1 MSISNVE
8 FLVLGLVALIFS
20 GLITA
25 PIRLIAIR
33 IGAMDSP
40 NLDRKTQKEPVPYL
54 GGISIGL
61 SISIVTFA
69 SVLESDRT
77 HTTFP
82 IVGYL
87 LLPAIILG
95 LMGLVDDLR
104 GLPALPRLLFQTSGA
119 VFLSIFMLKSNTV
132 GTPLD
137 SSILTAFLSIFW
149 IVGICNS
156 INFFDNLDGGA
167 AGTVAISTFGIGIIA
182 YAQGQELVTALCVVT
197 AGATIGFL
205 MWNKPPAKIYMGDA
219 GSLFLGVIVSV
230 LSIRLNPGI
239 APQWQSMA
247 LLPILLAVPI
257 LDTCIAVFSRLYRGI
272 SPLTGGRDHLSHRLI
287 RKGLSRHATA
297 YCLWTMQASFVA
309 CALII
314 YKWTST
320 LGSIVFVGTLAYWL
334 AALIW
339 FWRIPSSD

>member
-8 FLVLGLVALIFS
+8 FLILGLAAFVFS

-25 PIRLIAIR
+25 PIRLIAIK

-40 NLDRKTQKEPVPYL
+40 NLERKTQKEPIPYF
-54 GGISIGL
+54 GGIAIGL
-61 SISIVTFA
+61 SITIVTFA
-69 SVLESDRT
+69 SVLYSDRT

-104 GLPALPRLLFQTSGA
+104 GLPALPRLVFQTSGA
-119 VFLSIFMLKSNTV
+119 VLLSIFMLNSHTV
-132 GTPLD
+132 GTPLN
-137 SSILTAFLSIFW
+137 SSLLTTLLSIFW

-167 AGTVAISTFGIGIIA
+167 AGTVAISTIGIGIIA

-205 MWNKPPAKIYMGDA
+205 LWNKSPAKIYMGDA

-239 APQWQSMA
+239 APPWQSMA

-257 LDTCIAVFSRLYRGI
+257 LDTSIAVISRVKRGI

-287 RKGLSRHATA
+287 RRGFSKHATA

-309 CALII
+309 CALVI
-314 YKWTST
+314 YKWTAT
-320 LGSIVFVGTLAYWL
+320 LGSVVLIGTLIYWL
-334 AALIW
+334 AAFIW
-339 FWRIPSSD
+339 FWRIPSTD